1 MGNIDRLF
9 FDVIETADGPFGFVE
24 ARTRIH
30 KTSTTAE
37 RKAMYMPYVAPIQ
50 GVGDGYW
57 GLDWK
62 AVLEELQLMDPKR
75 RPFGPVCRA
84 TRADGTFTCRA
95 LTSAEGTSMLNDFIE
110 AVVGSDAPQCPSP
123 KVQP

>member
-1 MGNIDRLF
+1 M
-9 FDVIETADGPFGFVE
+9 GPFGFVE

-75 RPFGPVCRA
+75 RPFR
-84 TRADGTFTCRA
+84 
-95 LTSAEGTSMLNDFIE
+95 
-110 AVVGSDAPQCPSP
+110 PSGCSIHNKLCISLIRP
-123 KVQP
+123 SYQRYISQYQ